1 MKKKL
6 LILFFIVTST
16 LSVLSG
22 VQAAKK
28 EMPTSEKIV
37 RATFK
42 ADGSVMLPVNYHH
55 WVHVGTFIKES
66 GINIFDNSKITA
78 PLIGNTYIE
87 PSAYRHFMATGEW
100 ADGSQIVKEF
110 TEALAGYN
118 CDNKDT
124 HVCKTAIG
132 SGIFQNNYA
141 GFGYM
146 VKDKKRYP
154 DEAGN
159 WAFFTSG
166 HLKPPYPESAMRKAK
181 ESCSACH
188 IRHASDQDYVFAAQ
202 KIGLER
208 NNPANK

>member
-1 MKKKL
+1 MRNKL
-6 LILFFIVTST
+6 LILLLIVSSA
-16 LSVLSG
+16 LSVLFG

-28 EMPTSEKIV
+28 ETQPTEKIV
-37 RATFK
+37 RAQFK
-42 ADGSVMLPVNYHH
+42 TDGTVILPVNYHQ

-66 GINIFDNSKITA
+66 GINIFDNSTITA

-87 PSAYRHFMATGEW
+87 PSAYRYYMATGKW

-110 TEALAGYN
+110 TEALTGYN
-118 CDNKDT
+118 CDNKNT
-124 HVCKTAIG
+124 HICKTAIG
-132 SGIFQNNYA
+132 SGIYQNNYA

-146 VKDKKRYP
+146 VKDKTRYP

-166 HLKPPYPESAMRKAK
+166 HLKPPYPETARLKDK
-181 ESCSACH
+181 GSCSACH
-188 IRHASDQDYVFAAQ
+188 ITHASDQDYVFAAQ